1 MLLMGFGKDCKIISP
16 KHLKNQILSDLKEL
30 LDNYKNE

>member
-30 LDNYKNE
+30 LDNYNNE